1 MSQAKKEGGFYIE
14 KLNLGSKRNVSSTSL
29 SGGKLNFHFKTKS
42 VSLSLTRYEEK
53 TTSCDG
59 SDREYEGNEIFHLK

>member
-29 SGGKLNFHFKTKS
+29 SGGKLNFHFKTMEPFPKKVFGLKS
-42 VSLSLTRYEEK
+42 LQMVR
-53 TTSCDG
+53 TTSG
-59 SDREYEGNEIFHLK
+59 